1 MTKTFLFRRRAPAPQ
16 PFARERGISLVV
28 AIVFLL
34 LMAVLALAG
43 LRGSTTNIQIVGNM
57 QARQEAVNTAQALLE
72 TVIST
77 GDFANNPTAVKAN
90 AQTTV
95 DLNGDGTADVVARLK
110 TEPVCIRARP
120 IPVTELSPTNDEDNK
135 CLASASIANPGIIVS
150 PTPASQNTLC
160 ADTEW
165 DLSVEAVDTVTQA
178 RANVHQGV
186 TVRTDVVS
194 LDTFCK

>member
-1 MTKTFLFRRRAPAPQ
+1 M
-16 PFARERGISLVV
+16 

-95 DLNGDGTADVVARLK
+95 DLNGDGTADVVAK
-110 TEPVCIRARP
+110 TEDRAGLHPRP
-120 IPVTELSPTNDEDNK
+120 PDSRHENSAPPTTK
-135 CLASASIANPGIIVS
+135 TTSAW
-150 PTPASQNTLC
+150 PARRSR
-160 ADTEW
+160 
-165 DLSVEAVDTVTQA
+165 TQE
-178 RANVHQGV
+178 
-186 TVRTDVVS
+186 S
-194 LDTFCK
+194 S

>member
-1 MTKTFLFRRRAPAPQ
+1 MKKNVLAGRQTLVRRV
-16 PFARERGISLVV
+16 RERGISLVV

-77 GDFANNPTAVKAN
+77 GDFATNPTVVAAN
-90 AQTTV
+90 AKTDV
-95 DLNGDGTADVVARLK
+95 DLNGDGAWDVRATLK
-110 TEPVCIRARP
+110 SPPTCIRARP
-120 IPVTELSPTNDEDNK
+120 IPVSELSPTNDEDNK
-135 CLASASIANPGIIVS
+135 CLASASITNPGIIVS
-150 PTPASQNTLC
+150 PTPAAQNTLC

-165 DLSVEAVDTVTQA
+165 DISVEAVDTVTQS
-178 RANVHQGV
+178 RANIHQGV

-194 LDTFCK
+194 LDVFCK

>member
-1 MTKTFLFRRRAPAPQ
+1 MSSPIRVGQSASRARQ
-16 PFARERGISLVV
+16 RGISLVV

-43 LRGSTTNIQIVGNM
+43 LRGSTTNVQIVGNM

-77 GDFANNPTAVKAN
+77 GDFATAPDAVKTN
-90 AQTTV
+90 AKTTV
-95 DLNGDGTADVVARLK
+95 DLNGDGTPDVQAVLK
-110 TEPVCIRARP
+110 ATPVCIRARP
-120 IPVTELSPTNDEDNK
+120 IPITELSPTNDEDNK
-135 CLASASIANPGIIVS
+135 CLASASITNPGIIVS

-165 DLSVEAVDTVTQA
+165 DLSAEATDATTGA
-178 RANVHQGV
+178 SATVHQGV